1 MGSRTRWHPVR
12 KHREVDAGCSSLS
25 PFTQSGILAHEMMLP
40 TFLCPHTS
48 TQFRDCLRH
57 AQKCASWMVLDS
69 VELMNLTTTVKLATR
84 GQLTNVLCH
93 RFFLQLGD
101 YGSAIQFLVLSKCN
115 NEAFTLAQQHN
126 KMEIYADII
135 GKCHCFPCVL
145 INIPL
150 S

>member
-1 MGSRTRWHPVR
+1 M
-12 KHREVDAGCSSLS
+12 
-25 PFTQSGILAHEMMLP
+25 ILDP
-40 TFLCPHTS
+40 
-48 TQFRDCLRH
+48 
-57 AQKCASWMVLDS
+57 
-69 VELMNLTTTVKLATR
+69 VELMKLTITVKLATR

-135 GKCHCFPCVL
+135 GKHHCFPCVL
-145 INIPL
+145 INISL
-150 S
+150 SWQHDSYDQKPRWVYIQALLYRPKPCMHICCLLGSRLPAA

>member
-1 MGSRTRWHPVR
+1 M
-12 KHREVDAGCSSLS
+12 
-25 PFTQSGILAHEMMLP
+25 ILDP
-40 TFLCPHTS
+40 
-48 TQFRDCLRH
+48 
-57 AQKCASWMVLDS
+57 

-135 GKCHCFPCVL
+135 GNAIV
-145 INIPL
+145 PL
-150 S
+150 RSHKYFIIIATLTLTIESLEGCTYKHSCTDLSHVCTYITCWVSGSLQPKDEVEL